1 MGALDK
7 GWKRPAGNAEREP
20 GYGFQIA
27 LSWLALAWERLW
39 PRFWTAVAVAFLFAA
54 LVLFDV
60 LPLLPGWLHVA
71 VLAVLGLAFCFALVH
86 SIRRLRLPGA
96 RLARLARRRLERTS
110 GLAHRPLTTT
120 GDRLAVGSGDAFS
133 EAVWRRHRERARAA
147 LEHLR
152 VGPPRPRVARRDPFA
167 LRGLAVILLA
177 LGLTAGWNDPAD
189 RFARAFL
196 PDFESGVAAPVTV
209 EAWFTPPDYTGR
221 QPRTITLAHDGKPI
235 VVPARSKL
243 LLQFRGGKGRP
254 AMTLGR
260 QRLGLEAL
268 DRAGWQGEMLL
279 EESGD
284 LVVRQRARNAV
295 QWKIAVTPDLPPT
308 IAWAEDPE
316 VTRRQNIRLE
326 YKAEDD
332 HGVSKVRVYIARA
345 GEVDVVAIEAPVGGG
360 KKVAGRLYKDLT
372 PHRWAGLDVSML
384 FETEDDLGQRGRSE
398 FKDMTLPERIF
409 RHPLARA
416 LVAQRK
422 ILTLQPE
429 KLDQVVAV
437 LGHIADQ
444 RSEFNNDPVV
454 YLALRAAQSRLILGS
469 RHGGRD
475 DTSIERSRTA
485 AIRAVQS
492 ILWQTALRIDKGE
505 TAVSERELARI
516 HDKLMELLSRRDIK
530 DEELR
535 RLLEELRR
543 SMMEYMDALRREM
556 QRNPERFGR
565 QMPVDPNRRLTERD
579 VKRMLESMRDMLR
592 SGDKQTLRRML
603 SQLREMMQNLR
614 TGQQGRQRAN
624 PNNPAQRMMRDL
636 DSLLRRQQQLMD
648 ESFRRGQQGRNGS
661 EREREADR
669 DAARR
674 QGELRKQLG
683 DLMRRLGEMTGRVP
697 ENFGNAEREMRRAEG
712 DLGRGRPGRAVGP
725 QGRAL
730 RELSRGMGQAMRRMG
745 RQFGFGPGQGG
756 RYQGERNRR
765 FGPDRDPLGR
775 MDGVGSYDQNDVKVP
790 TEAERKRA
798 GEILRELRKRSGET
812 GRPKLERDYIE
823 RLLKRF

>member
-1 MGALDK
+1 MGASDK
-7 GWKRPAGNAEREP
+7 GWKRPAESAEHSP
-20 GYGFQIA
+20 GYGLQTA

-39 PRFWTAVAVAFLFAA
+39 PRFWTAAATAFLFAA
-54 LVLFDV
+54 CVLLDI

-71 VLAVLGLAFCFALVH
+71 VLAVFGLGFCLALAHGF
-86 SIRRLRLPGA
+86 RRLRLPGA
-96 RLARLARRRLERTS
+96 WAARRRLERTS

-120 GDRLAVGSGDAFS
+120 RDRLAVGSGDAFS
-133 EAVWRRHRERARAA
+133 EALWRRHRERARAA
-147 LEHLR
+147 LEQLR

-196 PDFESGVAAPVTV
+196 PDFEGGAVAPVTV

-260 QRLGLEAL
+260 QRVALQAL

-284 LVVRQRARNAV
+284 LIVRQRARNAV
-295 QWKIAVTPDLPPT
+295 QWKISVTPDLPPT
-308 IAWAEDPE
+308 VAWAEEPE
-316 VTRRQNIRLE
+316 VTRRQNIRLD

-332 HGVSKVRVYIARA
+332 HGVGKVRVYIARA
-345 GEVDVVAIEAPVGGG
+345 GETDVIAIEAPAGGG
-360 KKVAGRLYKDLT
+360 KTVAGRLYKDLT

-398 FKDMTLPERIF
+398 FRDMTLPERIF
-409 RHPLARA
+409 RHPVARA
-416 LVAQRK
+416 IVAQRK
-422 ILTLQPE
+422 ILTLEPE
-429 KLDQVVAV
+429 RLDQVVAV
-437 LGHIADQ
+437 LGHIAGS

-469 RHGGRD
+469 RHDGRN
-475 DTSIERSRTA
+475 DTSIRQSREA
-485 AIRAVQS
+485 AIRSVQA
-492 ILWQTALRIDKGE
+492 ILWQTALRIDKGD
-505 TAVSERELARI
+505 TVASERELARI
-516 HDKLMELLSRRDIK
+516 HDKLMDLLSRRDIR
-530 DEELR
+530 DEELK
-535 RLLEELRR
+535 RLLDELRR
-543 SMMEYMDALRREM
+543 SMAEYMDALRREM
-556 QRNPERFGR
+556 QRNPEGFNR
-565 QMPVDPNRRLTERD
+565 QFPADPDRRLTEQD
-579 VKRMLESMRDMLR
+579 VKRMLEYMRDILR
-592 SGDKQTLRRML
+592 DGDKDALRRML

-614 TGQQGRQRAN
+614 TGQRGRQHAD
-624 PNNPAQRMMRDL
+624 PNNPARLMLRDL
-636 DSLLRRQQQLMD
+636 NALIRRQQQLMD
-648 ESFRRGQQGRNGS
+648 ESFRRGQQGRNGG

-674 QGELRKQLG
+674 QDGLRRQLG
-683 DLMRRLGEMTGRVP
+683 ELMRRLGEMTGKVP
-697 ENFGNAEREMRRAEG
+697 ENFGNAEREMRRAGRE
-712 DLGRGRPGRAVGP
+712 LGRGRPGRAVGP

-730 RELSRGMGQAMRRMG
+730 RELSRGMSQAMRRIG
-745 RQFGFGPGQGG
+745 RQFGIGPGRGG
-756 RYQGERNRR
+756 RYRGDRNRR
-765 FGPDRDPLGR
+765 YGPDRDPLGR
-775 MDGVGSYDQNDVKVP
+775 RMDGVGAYDQNDVKVP

-798 GEILRELRKRSGET
+798 REILRELRKRSAET
-812 GRPKLERDYIE
+812 RRPKLERDYIE